1 MQDARLRRHSLPYVA
16 PLEPHTG
23 LKASLQKRGQSV
35 PDQMKNVLKMVFDE
49 KIVNSAAC
57 IEQTYCNSHRLLES
71 LLGQHKNDSNNRI
84 KTVTGG
90 FCVLFIY
97 NWIDSVWL
105 KEVNSIII
113 LLSVI
118 QLSVFPFSLFYLNG
132 LVTTNS

>member
-57 IEQTYCNSHRLLES
+57 IEHTYCNSHRLLES

-90 FCVLFIY
+90 FCILFIY
-97 NWIDSVWL
+97 NWINSVWL
-105 KEVNSIII
+105 KEAANSIIRDPI
-113 LLSVI
+113 KRLFFFTVLS
-118 QLSVFPFSLFYLNG
+118 
-132 LVTTNS
+132 